1 MWRNLSP
8 RTYIYVFF
16 NLGRKKAKE
25 EIEKHKA
32 LEAKLAPPTSQPV
45 AKESEP
51 QLSTDTAAAGTAEA
65 TATITPSP
73 TTAPTNTA
81 SSTSTASPTAS
92 TNTTPASTAPTN
104 TAPSTGTAS
113 PINTASTSTTPAS
126 TAATTEAPNIAPAKT
141 SSAQKKQKKHIEKED
156 KVKTAKSTTK
166 ASKHSAPQD
175 EEIAALEPSKKLAKT
190 DTSKKSNL
198 APDTAQ
204 SSNAE
209 ASSSKPAN
217 PAESTEKQDITGLFG
232 PENSSTA
239 EASASTKTQF
249 LNASL
254 VVPGIALK
262 KFKMAM
268 AANTTDARSFIAVF
282 GEATVKMHK
291 AVRPTL
297 EGMVIGN
304 LTRHQQTFWAA
315 ATKQLK
321 TKTMAAILQ
330 PSDSPT
336 SIEAASWQ
344 GGLGDG

>member
-32 LEAKLAPPTSQPV
+32 LEAELAPPTSQAV

-104 TAPSTGTAS
+104 AASSTSTAS

-126 TAATTEAPNIAPAKT
+126 TAATTEAPNIAPA
-141 SSAQKKQKKHIEKED
+141 KKQKKHIEKED

-190 DTSKKSNL
+190 DTSKKSKL

-217 PAESTEKQDITGLFG
+217 PAESTEKTDITGLFG

-291 AVRPTL
+291 AIRPTL